1 MIRQRWQALLD
12 RYDALTQR
20 ERGLVAA
27 ALVGGVLLI
36 GNSFFVDLPLA
47 RAKLVGKQMLAEQG
61 ELATLQAQL
70 GSLQRDMRDPNEE
83 NSQRLALLDKELQVI
98 RGALSEHE
106 KLLVSPQDIPALL
119 ERLLTRHAS
128 LRLISLRTLPT
139 VLANAPEPAAD
150 GDKKPGEK
158 DKQAEP
164 VRRDGIDVWKH
175 GVEIRLRG
183 NYADL
188 TAYLTELERLP
199 QRLVWGEVR
208 LKADYPKSELHL
220 KIYTYS
226 LDQTWLKL

>member
-1 MIRQRWQALLD
+1 
-12 RYDALTQR
+12 
-20 ERGLVAA
+20 
-27 ALVGGVLLI
+27 
-36 GNSFFVDLPLA
+36 
-47 RAKLVGKQMLAEQG
+47 
-61 ELATLQAQL
+61 L

-83 NSQRLALLDKELQVI
+83 NSKRLALLDSELQVI

-139 VLANAPEPAAD
+139 VPANEPEPTAD
-150 GDKKPGEK
+150 GDKKLGEK

-164 VRRDGIDVWKH
+164 VRRNGIDVWKH

-199 QRLVWGEVR
+199 QRLVWGKVS
-208 LKADYPKSELHL
+208 LNADYPKSELHL
-220 KIYTYS
+220 KIYSY
-226 LDQTWLKL
+226 KL